1 MPSVHSAFAPL
12 RHRDYAVIWT
22 ANVVS
27 LVGTWMNEIGA
38 GWLMASLT
46 TSPLWVGLVQTAATL
61 PVFLFALP
69 AGALADLVDRRRMI
83 LINQVI
89 MGVGGALF
97 AYLVWQQWVAPWSLL
112 LFCAFLGTGLAFY
125 APVRNAVVPRLV
137 PKEDLQE
144 AIVLNGLGVN
154 LARSIGPAL
163 AGFLVSWVGLAAPFA
178 LNALS
183 FVGVVF
189 AYWWWR
195 PPTTPASTAP
205 REALLGA
212 VTAGIRYARASSEL
226 RAIYLRMAALFL
238 PASAFWAL
246 LPLIAK
252 QVLAGG
258 AELYGILLSGVG
270 VGAVMIAVLLPG
282 LRARLGVNRLLIAAG
297 VVLTLAMAGFAL
309 LPSIAVAFLAA
320 LGFGAAWVASISM
333 LNASAQFAVPDW
345 VRARAMSLLLVTMF
359 GSLALGSAMWGQ
371 LATGQGIRV
380 ALLYAAA
387 AESLLLVLVF
397 RWRVPETPLE
407 NLEPA
412 GLPAPVTDGT
422 VPPAEGPIMVTIEYH
437 VVAGHERSFTRAL
450 LALSAARRR
459 LGAYSWGMF
468 EDAAERGRFFE
479 CYLEPSWGSHLRH
492 HERASAADLALKREL
507 ERHLNPDAPS
517 PRVTHLVPPRVCWG
531 DPTPQGL
538 APQSVPPK

>member
-1 MPSVHSAFAPL
+1 LPSLLSAFAPL

-46 TSPLWVGLVQTAATL
+46 PSPLWVGLVQTAATL

-97 AYLVWQQWVAPWSLL
+97 ALLVWRGWVAPWSLL

-154 LARSIGPAL
+154 LARTIGPAL
-163 AGFLVSWVGLAAPFA
+163 AGFLVTWIGLAAPFVV
-178 LNALS
+178 NALS
-183 FVGVVF
+183 FVGVVI

-195 PPTTPASTAP
+195 PPATAASTAP

-212 VTAGIRYARASSEL
+212 VAAGVRYARASSQL

-252 QVLAGG
+252 QVLSGD
-258 AELYGILLSGVG
+258 AELYGLLLGG
-270 VGAVMIAVLLPG
+270 VGAGAVVIAVFLPA
-282 LRARLGVNRLLIAAG
+282 LRARLGVNRLLVGASL
-297 VVLTLAMAGFAL
+297 VLAIAMAGFAL
-309 LPSIAVAFLAA
+309 LPTIAVALLAA
-320 LGFGAAWVASISM
+320 LGFGAAWVASVSI
-333 LNASAQFAVPDW
+333 LNASAQIAVPDW

-359 GSLALGSAMWGQ
+359 GSLALGSALWGQ
-371 LATGQGIRV
+371 VASEQGIRI
-380 ALLYAAA
+380 ALLAAAA
-387 AESLLLVLVF
+387 AELLLLLLV
-397 RWRVPETPLE
+397 RNRRVPETTRDD
-407 NLEPA
+407 LEPA
-412 GLPAPVTDGT
+412 GLPAPVTDGD
-422 VPPAEGPIMVTIEYH
+422 VPPREGPIMVTIEYR
-437 VVAGHERSFTRAL
+437 VLEGHEGPFTDAL
-450 LALSAARRR
+450 MALSAARRR
-459 LGAYSWGMF
+459 LGAFSWGML
-468 EDAAERGRFFE
+468 EDAAERGRFIE
-479 CYLEPSWGSHLRH
+479 YYLEPSWGSHLRH
-492 HERASAADLALKREL
+492 HERVSGADLALKRAVEC
-507 ERHLNPDAPS
+507 HLQPDHPS
-517 PRVTHLVPPRVCWG
+517 PRVTHLVPPRVYW
-531 DPTPQGL
+531 DDRAIQDASP
-538 APQSVPPK
+538 